1 MQAGLG
7 PVFSTQLQARKV
19 IWQGGGGGCRAVP
32 RDSWCQGRGSLQQA
46 SKRDPY
52 LHLPAA
58 AGRSVLLN
66 CNSWCL
72 SKIFTQS
79 LGIIDPKIPSQHRT
93 HQPPATDFSVLSDLQ
108 SCQRTAVCCSHCLEL
123 ERGAIIAQRSHFLSY
138 PSPAS
143 ASPWTEIFLHVSL
156 IFQQFC
162 PH

>member
-19 IWQGGGGGCRAVP
+19 IWQGGGGGGCRAVP

-108 SCQRTAVCCSHCLEL
+108 SCQSGLLSAVTVWSWREEQSSHSVHISSLTRHQL
-123 ERGAIIAQRSHFLSY
+123 RLLRGRKFFCMFL
-138 PSPAS
+138 
-143 ASPWTEIFLHVSL
+143 
-156 IFQQFC
+156 
-162 PH
+162 